1 MSDLFRKA
9 DLEDTTIQAK
19 VGEAFPPASR
29 WTACTTNSLRDKSL
43 PKGIGTQLHD
53 IRNRLKLTLRETEE
67 RCALV
72 AQQWGNEAYR
82 ISASWLDR
90 VERENRGLSATK
102 LIVLAY
108 IYNLSTDQMLSFCPG
123 SNEGSAQLLKA
134 SSPNSTLLLAEGPLE
149 NLARAWVPDNLITDP
164 LPEQTMLLQSDHKML
179 PPHYRR
185 GIIGRHDRTMEP
197 MILAGS
203 IVLIDSQKRAI
214 ASRKDW
220 TNEFNRPIYF
230 LFTRNGYFCGFCELD
245 KKAEWLTLVPH
256 MLSPEPNDDRRW
268 RYRREVEVIG
278 TVAGLFTRRVFKL
291 DRIEPDWAPL

>member
-1 MSDLFRKA
+1 V
-9 DLEDTTIQAK
+9 T
-19 VGEAFPPASR
+19 
-29 WTACTTNSLRDKSL
+29 DKPF
-43 PKGIGTQLHD
+43 PKGIGTQLRN
-53 IRNRLKLTLRETEE
+53 IRNQLKLTLRETEE
-67 RCALV
+67 RCGQV
-72 AQQWGNEAYR
+72 AQQWGNDAYR

-123 SNEGSAQLLKA
+123 VNEGSAQLLEA

-149 NLARAWVPDNLITDP
+149 KLARDWVPDNLVSDP
-164 LPEQTMLLQSDHKML
+164 LPEQTMLLQSDRKMM
-179 PPHYRR
+179 PSHFRR
-185 GIIGRHDRTMEP
+185 GIIGKHDRTMEP

-203 IVLIDSQKRAI
+203 IVLIDSQKRAV
-214 ASRKDW
+214 AGRRDW

-268 RYRREVEVIG
+268 RNRREVEVIG
-278 TVAGLFTRRVFKL
+278 TVVGLFTRRAFKPERNERNCPQL
-291 DRIEPDWAPL
+291 